1 MGTQALKPRHAVFR
15 ERIIAIDTF
24 FRAQTLDFFDVLVTV
39 GFQPFEFAAPGDI
52 QSTHDRLRQLQL
64 QQGSL
69 SEHRKEIQPALQ
81 EVSAL
86 LPPVYRY

>member
-1 MGTQALKPRHAVFR
+1 MITDFEAPTSLQGTRL
-15 ERIIAIDTF
+15 
-24 FRAQTLDFFDVLVTV
+24 
-39 GFQPFEFAAPGDI
+39 PGDR
-52 QSTHDRLRQLQL
+52 DDPRDVFGGGDQLQL

-81 EVSAL
+81 EASAL